1 MYNSRVKVSD
11 GLILDIKFYHKYGRA
26 AWAEYYTKKAK
37 EKGIPCIWWDN
48 GAFAGS
54 GELFGILDRRNLE
67 WKYPEVV
74 EALMKGIQ

>member
-1 MYNSRVKVSD
+1 MNKDNLTSRV
-11 GLILDIKFYHKYGRA
+11 
-26 AWAEYYTKKAK
+26 AWAEYYINKAH

-54 GELFGILDRRNLE
+54 GELFGLLDRRNLT

-74 EALMKGIQ
+74 DALMKGLE